1 MLDRR
6 MTLER
11 QGEFQVP
18 GDVVLAKVRRLEQLL
33 QQNHLRTLRRC
44 LAHEFLRARHIG
56 VAIPT
61 AGHLSGRYR
70 YRAHSLIMPS
80 EQHRYAA
87 MPQGLKGG
95 RRARAD
101 DFAFLTPDV
110 AKAVGHVTLEVVGV
124 A

>member
-11 QGEFQVP
+11 TGEFQVP

-70 YRAHSLIMPS
+70 NRAHRTSMLPD
-80 EQHRYAA
+80 
-87 MPQGLKGG
+87 LKNFNYRTGSRLKSG

-101 DFAFLTPDV
+101 DFAFLAPDV
-110 AKAVGHVTLEVVGV
+110 AETVGHGT
-124 A
+124 

>member
-44 LAHEFLRARHIG
+44 LAHEFFRARHIG

-70 YRAHSLIMPS
+70 NRAHRTSMLPDLKNFNYRS
-80 EQHRYAA
+80 GSPKRWAA
-87 MPQGLKGG
+87 SS
-95 RRARAD
+95 R
-101 DFAFLTPDV
+101 
-110 AKAVGHVTLEVVGV
+110 
-124 A
+124 